1 MNETVNSVDVILASP
16 EATPFKKPPNNIKAL
31 YRAIVPKD
39 RDINSIKSNGKIVAF
54 ATDINGAHEFMR
66 SIDAMQ
72 RYVIIKKEFRPQDF
86 VLDYT
91 SFYETHDPDSQGSR
105 YISEHEVWMKNTP
118 YYTSAKKD
126 EIVFDSDKDENLA
139 EAGDKKAAV
148 LKIQKHLNKKYG
160 ANLDLDGIL
169 GPLTLKSI
177 NKFMPQAKKGLADEP
192 NKTTAVQG
200 KKLKEASGY
209 IPSEKEKNDPRFK
222 TALTVD
228 VKPDSIKKNA
238 KAFSWLTSRAGIP
251 PDARPDG
258 KIK

>member
-16 EATPFKKPPNNIKAL
+16 EAKPFKVPPNNIKAL

-86 VLDYT
+86 ALDYT

-118 YYTSAKKD
+118 YYASAKKD
-126 EIVFDSDKDENLA
+126 EIVFDSDKDENLN
-139 EAGDKKAAV
+139 EV
-148 LKIQKHLNKKYG
+148 
-160 ANLDLDGIL
+160 
-169 GPLTLKSI
+169 
-177 NKFMPQAKKGLADEP
+177 
-192 NKTTAVQG
+192 
-200 KKLKEASGY
+200 SGY
-209 IPSEKEKNDPRFK
+209 IPSAKQKNDPRFK

-238 KAFSWLTSRAGIP
+238 KAFGFNVSRAGIP
-251 PDARPDG
+251 PLLRPTG
-258 KIK
+258 KERK